1 MIALPRALQPNR
13 RIIYAALFVTL
24 GALLVFSPAEA
35 TLGNV
40 VKIVYAH
47 GAAERVS
54 MYAYLLAGALGL
66 VYLSLRAFF
75 AKQSQIRDL
84 ETPAWLWRS
93 PATVTCGAS
102 VASSQTTLL
111 AMTESLARWMR
122 AATETAIV
130 FWLAQFVIS
139 APAQVLAW
147 GAFTLDEPRVAGAL
161 WILALTALVYL
172 VARWIGEPGW
182 IALAAIANAVIV
194 VLVLRGA
201 INILH
206 PVDPITGSDSMAIQA
221 FYAAI
226 VLVTGALALQFARDC
241 AAAS

>member
-1 MIALPRALQPNR
+1 MTTLTRALQQNTWT
-13 RIIYAALFVTL
+13 IYAALFAAL
-24 GALLVFSPAEA
+24 AALLIFSPAEA

-54 MYAYLLAGALGL
+54 VYAYLLAGALGL
-66 VYLSLRAFF
+66 VSLA
-75 AKQSQIRDL
+75 
-84 ETPAWLWRS
+84 
-93 PATVTCGAS
+93 
-102 VASSQTTLL
+102 L
-111 AMTESLARWMR
+111 AHASLARWTR
-122 AATETAIV
+122 AFAETAIV

-147 GAFTLDEPRVAGAL
+147 GAFTFDEPRVASAL

-172 VARWIGEPGW
+172 VALWVREPGW
-182 IALAAIANAVIV
+182 MSLAAIANAVIV
-194 VLVLRGA
+194 IMVLHGA

-206 PVDPITGSDSMAIQA
+206 PIDPIVGSDSLAIKV

-226 VLVTGALALQFARDC
+226 VLITGALALQFTRDR
-241 AAAS
+241 AAA

>member
-13 RIIYAALFVTL
+13 WTIYV
-24 GALLVFSPAEA
+24 ALLVTLAVLLVLSPAEA

-54 MYAYLLAGALGL
+54 MYTYLIAGALGL
-66 VYLSLRAFF
+66 VALAI
-75 AKQSQIRDL
+75 KN
-84 ETPAWLWRS
+84 
-93 PATVTCGAS
+93 AS
-102 VASSQTTLL
+102 VA
-111 AMTESLARWMR
+111 RWTR

-172 VARWIGEPGW
+172 VARWIGEAGW

-194 VLVLRGA
+194 IVVLHGA

-206 PVDPITGSDSMAIQA
+206 PVDPIAGSDSIAIQA

-226 VLVTGALALQFARDC
+226 VLVTGALALQFVRDR

>member
-1 MIALPRALQPNR
+1 MATVARTLQKNNLT
-13 RIIYAALFVTL
+13 IYAALLLADV
-24 GALLVFSPAEA
+24 ALLVFSPAEA

-66 VYLSLRAFF
+66 AALALEAFSKKQPFDSASLR
-75 AKQSQIRDL
+75 SGR
-84 ETPAWLWRS
+84 
-93 PATVTCGAS
+93 VT
-102 VASSQTTLL
+102 
-111 AMTESLARWMR
+111 RWTR
-122 AATETAIV
+122 AAMETAIV

-139 APAQVLAW
+139 APAQLMAW

-161 WILALTALVYL
+161 WILALTALVYAA
-172 VARWIGEPGW
+172 ARWVNEPGW
-182 IALAAIANAVIV
+182 LPLAAIANAVILIV
-194 VLVLRGA
+194 VLRGE

-206 PVDPITGSDSMAIQA
+206 PIDPILGSDSVTIKA

-226 VLVTGALALQFARDC
+226 VLVTGALALQLVRDR
-241 AAAS
+241 AGHT

>member
-1 MIALPRALQPNR
+1 MTAFAHTLQKNNVT
-13 RIIYAALFVTL
+13 IYV
-24 GALLVFSPAEA
+24 ALLLAEAMLLILSPAEA

-54 MYAYLLAGALGL
+54 MYAYLLGGALGL
-66 VYLSLRAFF
+66 VALAI
-75 AKQSQIRDL
+75 KN
-84 ETPAWLWRS
+84 
-93 PATVTCGAS
+93 AS
-102 VASSQTTLL
+102 T
-111 AMTESLARWMR
+111 ARWAR

-147 GAFTLDEPRVAGAL
+147 GAFTLNEPRVAGAV
-161 WILALTALVYL
+161 WILALTALVYGIAL
-172 VARWIGEPGW
+172 WVGEPGW
-182 IALAAIANAVIV
+182 LSLAAVANAAIVII
-194 VLVLRGA
+194 VLRGE

-206 PVDPITGSDSMAIQA
+206 PIDPIVGSDSITIKA

-226 VLVTGALALQFARDC
+226 VLVTGTLALQFARDR
-241 AAAS
+241 AART

>member
-1 MIALPRALQPNR
+1 MTTLTRSLQKTSLT
-13 RIIYAALFVTL
+13 IYAALFLALV
-24 GALLVFSPAEA
+24 ALLIVSPAEA

-66 VYLSLRAFF
+66 VALATRN
-75 AKQSQIRDL
+75 
-84 ETPAWLWRS
+84 ET
-93 PATVTCGAS
+93 V
-102 VASSQTTLL
+102 
-111 AMTESLARWMR
+111 ARWTR
-122 AATETAIV
+122 ASAETAIV

-147 GAFTLDEPRVAGAL
+147 GAFSFDEPRVAGAV

-172 VARWIGEPGW
+172 VARWVGEPGW
-182 IALAAIANAVIV
+182 MPLAAIANAVIFIV
-194 VLVLRGA
+194 VLRGE
-201 INILH
+201 IDILH
-206 PVDPITGSDSMAIQA
+206 PIDPIIGSDSIAIKA

-226 VLVTGALALQFARDC
+226 VLVTGALALQFARDR
-241 AAAS
+241 AAGT